1 MALKKHRT
9 VQNSKNMFTLTL
21 NMQHLHQ
28 AHLPSY
34 MMWKCWLW
42 PSGHYRGRYLL
53 QPLLWGSAG
62 SPVETKGLNS
72 TFWVS
77 YMFSFPSVNNKNHTK
92 PHRWKNSVWLEGEP
106 PPPPQTL
113 SDNGWP
119 STVTFSQTQIYNAL
133 QTKLNPF
140 SLITFIFT
148 VNFDIKA
155 WKMFKVCYGLTQ
167 MEKEQRQWLTYGNYL
182 VHIRIGPV
190 QWTVHNN
197 E

>member
-1 MALKKHRT
+1 MALKKHCIVR
-9 VQNSKNMFTLTL
+9 NSKNMFTLTL
-21 NMQHLHQ
+21 NIQHLHQ

-34 MMWKCWLW
+34 MMWECWLW

-62 SPVETKGLNS
+62 SPVETTGNKRIEFNFLGELHVFIPIS
-72 TFWVS
+72 QQQKSHQATQMEKLCLVRGGTT
-77 YMFSFPSVNNKNHTK
+77 PS
-92 PHRWKNSVWLEGEP
+92 
-106 PPPPQTL
+106 PPQTL

-133 QTKLNPF
+133 QTKFNPF

-155 WKMFKVCYGLTQ
+155 WKMFKVC
-167 MEKEQRQWLTYGNYL
+167 
-182 VHIRIGPV
+182 
-190 QWTVHNN
+190 
-197 E
+197 

>member
-77 YMFSFPSVNNKNHTK
+77 YMFSFPSVNNKKSH
-92 PHRWKNSVWLEGEP
+92 
-106 PPPPQTL
+106 Q
-113 SDNGWP
+113 
-119 STVTFSQTQIYNAL
+119 A
-133 QTKLNPF
+133 
-140 SLITFIFT
+140 
-148 VNFDIKA
+148 
-155 WKMFKVCYGLTQ
+155 TQ
-167 MEKEQRQWLTYGNYL
+167 MEKLCLVRGGTTPSPPNPFRQWMTLHCNIFSNTNL
-182 VHIRIGPV
+182 
-190 QWTVHNN
+190 
-197 E
+197 